1 MNTNFLNKIKS
12 VPMPHHLNRAG
23 LQLKKHSPEIL
34 TGVGIAGLLGAG
46 ILACKATLKLED
58 VIDELEDRKETLRK
72 VQEQQSEASEESD
85 KQHKTAHVAIHI
97 KAGLDIAKLYG
108 PAVTM
113 GLASAACIVGAHGIM
128 KKRNAAL
135 AVAYNAVEKS
145 YREYRRRVEETL
157 GEEQARDIYMDVQS
171 EKVKDEETG
180 EEQEVKAPGDPSKYS
195 MYAKVF
201 DELNVNW
208 QKNSEQNFMF
218 LRCQQNWANDL
229 LRSRGHLFLNEVYDM
244 IGLPHTTAGAVVG
257 WLWDSKEGDNFVDFG
272 IFDSRTQ
279 EAHDFVNGLE
289 RSIWLDF
296 NVQGTIYDRI

>member
-1 MNTNFLNKIKS
+1 MTTNFLSKIKS
-12 VPMPHHLNRAG
+12 VPMPRHIHRAG

-34 TGVGIAGLLGAG
+34 TGAGILGLAGAG
-46 ILACKATLKLED
+46 VLACKATLKLEG
-58 VIDELEDRKETLRK
+58 VIDELEERKKTLRE
-72 VQEQQSEASEESD
+72 VQEMSEPSEESD
-85 KQHKTAHVAIHI
+85 KQHQTAHVAIHI

-113 GLASAACIVGAHGIM
+113 GLAGAACIIGAHGIM

-135 AVAYNAVEKS
+135 ALAYNAVEKS
-145 YREYRRRVEETL
+145 YSEYRKRVEETL
-157 GEEQARDIYMDVQS
+157 GEEQARDIYMNVEEKTEVNEETGKE
-171 EKVKDEETG
+171 EKVK
-180 EEQEVKAPGDPSKYS
+180 VPGDPNKYS

-208 QKNSEQNFMF
+208 QKNAEQNFMF

-257 WLWDSKEGDNFVDFG
+257 WLWDSKDGDNFVDFG

-279 EAHDFVNGLE
+279 EAHDFVNGYE